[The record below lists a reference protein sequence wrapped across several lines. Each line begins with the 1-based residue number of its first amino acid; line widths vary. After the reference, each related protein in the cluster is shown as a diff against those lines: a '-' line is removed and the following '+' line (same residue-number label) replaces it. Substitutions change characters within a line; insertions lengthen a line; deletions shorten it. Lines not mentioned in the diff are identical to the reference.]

1 MNSLEPT
8 ICRYC
13 ALECAVSHASERE
26 CIDELQR
33 EASRLREH
41 LHGRH
46 ARTLLAVATPEPS
59 ASRGFGREASR
70 PWSPSGDRGRSAA
83 IVSLSLAPAHN

>member
-1 MNSLEPT
+1 MNSPEPT
-8 ICRYC
+8 VCRYC
-13 ALECAVSHASERE
+13 ALESAVSHATERE

-33 EASRLREH
+33 EAGRLREH

-46 ARTLLAVATPEPS
+46 TRGLVTQQTPEPS
-59 ASRGFGREASR
+59 ASRGFGREAGKA
-70 PWSPSGDRGRSAA
+70 WSPSGDRGRSAA